1 MNLKMIKMEILN
13 YIDFG
18 SICEDYELKYGDLSP
33 EQTMQLEEILN
44 EFIKQ
49 NK

>member
-13 YIDFG
+13 YIDWNG
-18 SICEDYELKYGDLSP
+18 ICEDYELNYGDLSP
-33 EQTMQLEEILN
+33 EQTMQLEKILN

>member
-13 YIDFG
+13 YIDFAG
-18 SICEDYELKYGDLSP
+18 ICKDYELNYGDISP
-33 EQTMQLEEILN
+33 EQTIDFERLLN

>member
-1 MNLKMIKMEILN
+1 MEILN
-13 YIDFG
+13 YIDFAG
-18 SICEDYELKYGDLSP
+18 ICKDYELKYGDLSP
-33 EQTMQLEEILN
+33 QQRMQLEKILY